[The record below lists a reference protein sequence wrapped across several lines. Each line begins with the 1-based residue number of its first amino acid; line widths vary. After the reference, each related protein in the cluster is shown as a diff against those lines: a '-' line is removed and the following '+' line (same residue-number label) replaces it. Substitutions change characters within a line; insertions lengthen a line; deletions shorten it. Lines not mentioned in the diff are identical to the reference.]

1 MAPEAGPPTPPP
13 EAELVRLARE
23 AQRISPETA
32 AARAETQLSGSRWRQ
47 IEAGW
52 RKDTKTVVIAKAATL
67 AHMAY
72 AVGVS
77 PERLEAAGRNDA
89 AAVAIR
95 KAYGDDN
102 SALRVVVAYA
112 RIMAR
117 IGHADEAIKAITTLG
132 GDNPVHPELRYL
144 LADIKADEADEETL
158 GLIMAGRLKEAA

>member
-89 AAVAIR
+89 AEVLREVLRQEAAQQPDLTDPHERAIAEMTGIDEDTR
-95 KAYGDDN
+95 RDMLR
-102 SALRVVVAYA
+102 ALRAGKA
-112 RIMAR
+112 RQR
-117 IGHADEAIKAITTLG
+117 
-132 GDNPVHPELRYL
+132 R
-144 LADIKADEADEETL
+144 
-158 GLIMAGRLKEAA
+158 AG